1 MSTYPSGAGFLRL
14 VAILLLVACQQ
25 GEGSATKPSGPAG
38 TSPVTLRYFT
48 WSDYTDPSLIDAFER
63 QAGVKVMVDTF
74 SSNEELL
81 AKLQSG
87 AGDYDVVVPSDFMVS
102 ILIKQGLLAELRP
115 EMVPNL
121 QQVMERLRHLPFD
134 PESRYSVPYLWGTVG
149 IGYDSAATPSPPD
162 SWTALW
168 DPRYRRKI
176 SMLNDQREVFAVALR
191 TIGRSINARDPS
203 VIAEAKRK
211 LVSQKDLVK
220 TYTSENYHQLLAY
233 GEVTLAHGWSG
244 AVARAME
251 ERPSIRYVIPREG
264 GTIWTDCLVVLK
276 SSPHRDLAMRFI
288 NYLMDRE
295 VAAKTTDRLL
305 FPTSNREARALVKPE
320 HRDNPAIYPPEAVF
334 ARLEWMEDV
343 GEANRLY
350 DRAWT
355 EVKLQ

>member
-1 MSTYPSGAGFLRL
+1 MILHGVRL

-25 GEGSATKPSGPAG
+25 GEGGAAKPSGSAG
-38 TSPVTLRYFT
+38 ASPVTLRYFT
-48 WSDYTDPSLIDAFER
+48 WSDYTDQSLIEAFER
-63 QAGVKVMVDTF
+63 QAGAKVMVDTF

-115 EMVPNL
+115 ELVPNL
-121 QQVMERLRHLPFD
+121 RQVMDRLRHLPFD

-149 IGYDSAATPSPPD
+149 IGYDSAATLSPPD

-176 SMLNDQREVFAVALR
+176 SMLNDQREIFAVALR
-191 TIGRSINARDPS
+191 TIGRSINERDPS
-203 VIAEAKRK
+203 AIAEAKRK

-264 GTIWTDCLVVLK
+264 ATIWTDCLVVLK

-305 FPTSNREARALVKPE
+305 FPTSNREARALVRPE

-343 GEANRLY
+343 GEAARLY